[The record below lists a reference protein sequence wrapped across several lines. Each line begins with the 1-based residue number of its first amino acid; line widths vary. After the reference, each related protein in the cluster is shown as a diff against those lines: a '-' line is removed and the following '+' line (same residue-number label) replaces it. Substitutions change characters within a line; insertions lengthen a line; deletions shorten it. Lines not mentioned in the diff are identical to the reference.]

1 MEEITITKFDETSLL
16 VEEPII
22 SRNVITINHLLQQ
35 KSDYIIARDNAI
47 AEIAKI
53 DAILEKW
60 QELWVVVKNDL
71 GINID

>member
-53 DAILEKW
+53 DAILEK
-60 QELWVVVKNDL
+60 
-71 GINID
+71 